1 MQQVRITTWQ
11 VILLIISMI
20 LPTAILSVP
29 SMVVEHASS
38 DAWVSLLLATAA
50 GVGGAY
56 ISGTISIKYP
66 RLTIFKIMEKTLGR
80 VPSKVIGFMMTYY
93 FFVSGFGVLRQFVNF
108 MVDSVM
114 KQTPPLVF
122 GIVAVLLV
130 MYALYYGIEVI
141 ARVNQIILMT
151 SFFVFLLS
159 TLFYLKEMKFDR
171 LLPIL
176 DTPFNR
182 ILMGAVA
189 PFSWLSE
196 SMVILLLAPFLIH
209 PGKARKAAVLGVVL
223 TGLSMAWTIIGSIA
237 IFGEKTL
244 ALFAYPTFNVFRI
257 IEVAGFLERIDALFI
272 AVWVGTMIMK
282 LTVFMFCGFYCFTQ
296 TFGIREQIPFL
307 FPYGMLTMSLSI
319 VSWRNVAEL
328 NLYQLY
334 TATSRLLFINIVIPA
349 ILLIVVLWKN
359 RKKRVGT

>member
-1 MQQVRITTWQ
+1 MQQVRISTWQ

-20 LPTAILSVP
+20 LPSAILTVP
-29 SMVVEHASS
+29 SMVVGHARS
-38 DAWVSLLLATAA
+38 DAWISLLLATMA

-66 RLTIFKIMEKTLGR
+66 RLTIFQIMNKTWGR
-80 VPSKVIGFMMTYY
+80 VPSKVIGFMLSYY
-93 FFVSGFGVLRQFVNF
+93 FFSSGLGVLRQFVNF

-122 GIVAVLLV
+122 AIVAVLLV
-130 MYALYYGIEVI
+130 LYALYYGIEVI
-141 ARVNQIILMT
+141 ARVNQIILIT
-151 SFFVFLLS
+151 SLFVFLLS
-159 TLFYLKEMKFDR
+159 TLFYLKEMQFDR

-176 DTPFNR
+176 DTPYNR

-189 PFSWLSE
+189 PLSWLSE
-196 SMVILLLAPFLIH
+196 AMVILLLAPYLIH

-223 TGLSMAWTIIGSIA
+223 TGLSMVWAIIGTLA
-237 IFGEKTL
+237 IFGDKTL

-272 AVWVGTMIMK
+272 AVWVGTMVMK
-282 LTVFMFCGFYCFTQ
+282 LAVFMFGGFYCFTQ

-319 VSWRNVAEL
+319 VSWGNVAEFA
-328 NLYQLY
+328 LYNTY
-334 TATSRLLFINIVIPA
+334 TATSRLLFINIAIPA
-349 ILLIVVLWKN
+349 LLLIAVLWKN